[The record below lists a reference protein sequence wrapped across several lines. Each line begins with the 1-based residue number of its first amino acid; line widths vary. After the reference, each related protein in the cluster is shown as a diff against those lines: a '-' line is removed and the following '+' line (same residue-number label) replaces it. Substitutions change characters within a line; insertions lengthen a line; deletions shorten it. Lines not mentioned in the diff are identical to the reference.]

1 MKYIEVTTARE
12 KKILINL
19 DNIITIASTD
29 QEDMERGKFAEI
41 LLSNG
46 GICKVKNSYEY
57 LKRMLSP
64 DTIF

>member
-1 MKYIEVTTARE
+1 MKFIEVTTARE

-19 DNIITIASTD
+19 DNIISISTTD
-29 QEDMERGKFAEI
+29 QEDMNRGKFSEI

-57 LKRMLSP
+57 LLSILN
-64 DTIF
+64 TEGVK

>member
-1 MKYIEVTTARE
+1 MKFIEVTTARE

-19 DNIITIASTD
+19 DNIITIAATD
-29 QEDMERGKFAEI
+29 QEDMDRGKFAEI

-57 LKRMLSP
+57 LKSMIDMIR
-64 DTIF
+64 

>member
-1 MKYIEVTTARE
+1 MKFIEVTTARE

-19 DNIITIASTD
+19 DNIISITTTD
-29 QEDMERGKFAEI
+29 QEDMDRGKFAEI

-57 LKRMLSP
+57 LKSMIDMIR
-64 DTIF
+64 

>member
-1 MKYIEVTTARE
+1 MKFIEVTTARE

-19 DNIITIASTD
+19 DNVITIAATD
-29 QEDMERGKFAEI
+29 QEDMERGKFSEI

-57 LKRMLSP
+57 LKSMIDMIR
-64 DTIF
+64 

>member
-19 DNIITIASTD
+19 DNVISISTTD
-29 QEDMERGKFAEI
+29 QEDMDRGKFAEI

-57 LKRMLSP
+57 LKSMIDMIR
-64 DTIF
+64 

>member
-19 DNIITIASTD
+19 DNIITIAATD
-29 QEDMERGKFAEI
+29 QEDMDRGKFAEI

-57 LKRMLSP
+57 LKSMIDMIR
-64 DTIF
+64 

>member
-12 KKILINL
+12 KKILITL
-19 DNIITIASTD
+19 DNIITIAATD
-29 QEDMERGKFAEI
+29 QDDMERGKFAEI

>member
-1 MKYIEVTTARE
+1 MKFIEVTTAKE

-19 DNIITIASTD
+19 DNIISISTTN
-29 QEDMERGKFAEI
+29 QEDMDEGKFAEI

-57 LKRMLSP
+57 LKSMM
-64 DTIF
+64 I

>member
-1 MKYIEVTTARE
+1 MKFIEVTTARE

-19 DNIITIASTD
+19 DNVISISTTD
-29 QEDMERGKFAEI
+29 QDDMERGKFAEI

>member
-1 MKYIEVTTARE
+1 MQFIEVTTARE

-19 DNIITIASTD
+19 DNIISISTTD
-29 QEDMERGKFAEI
+29 QEDMDRGKFAEI

-57 LKRMLSP
+57 LKRLLSP

>member
-1 MKYIEVTTARE
+1 MKFLEVTTARE

-19 DNIITIASTD
+19 DNIISISATD

-46 GICKVKNSYEY
+46 GICKVKNSYDWLY
-57 LKRMLSP
+57 QMISP
-64 DTIF
+64 DIIS

>member
-1 MKYIEVTTARE
+1 MKFLEVTTARE

-19 DNIITIASTD
+19 DNIITIAATD
-29 QEDMERGKFAEI
+29 QEDMDRGKFAEI

-57 LKRMLSP
+57 LKSMIDMIR
-64 DTIF
+64 